1 MNEAEIQRQKEIK
14 EAEEL
19 LFTGPQ
25 ALGFAKGLF
34 LGSFV
39 ADWVMP
45 YPRVPAAQQREMEKS
60 VAEVRQFLEEHL
72 DPVAIDRN
80 ADIPRDVI
88 DGLARL
94 GVLGM
99 TAPAE
104 YGGRGFSQMAYS
116 IVLEEIGARCAS
128 TSVFTNAH
136 HSIGIRALLLF
147 GTPEQKQKWLPKL
160 VTGEQ
165 LGAFALTEK
174 EAGSDAAN
182 VQMQARPSEDGSHF
196 ILNGEK
202 RYITNAAIAQVLT
215 VMARTPVPGSDKTA
229 ITAFLVT
236 PDMPG
241 FEMLEPRM
249 EKMGIRGTATG
260 RFALRD
266 VRVPKENVLGP
277 IGKGLKVALTVLDF
291 GRTTF
296 GACCTGAA
304 KTCLQL
310 AIQHANTRKQFKKT
324 LGDFD
329 LVKKKIA
336 RMAAD
341 AYAMEAMTFVTAS
354 LIDRGLED
362 YMMETA
368 MLKVFTTE
376 RLWEAVNDAFQ
387 IYGGS
392 AYFADLPLERMM
404 RDARINQIGEGS
416 NEVLTSFIALVGM
429 RGPGMEFKEIYD
441 TMLKPMRG
449 TIGKA
454 LTAGMNRLGAA
465 VRTANVPVKS
475 IALRSQATQLG
486 RLIWRFNL
494 AVDRALIV
502 HREPVLDMQLVQERI
517 AGVAMELF
525 ASTCVLSRW
534 DAELEG
540 AARNGDSAIGEQ
552 GAADLFLR
560 QSFRRIRQ
568 FLAGLNDNDDRALLA
583 TADAALGKTK
593 RPGLN
598 GK

>member
-1 MNEAEIQRQKEIK
+1 
-14 EAEEL
+14 
-19 LFTGPQ
+19 
-25 ALGFAKGLF
+25 
-34 LGSFV
+34 
-39 ADWVMP
+39 
-45 YPRVPAAQQREMEKS
+45 
-60 VAEVRQFLEEHL
+60 
-72 DPVAIDRN
+72 
-80 ADIPRDVI
+80 
-88 DGLARL
+88 
-94 GVLGM
+94 
-99 TAPAE
+99 
-104 YGGRGFSQMAYS
+104 
-116 IVLEEIGARCAS
+116 
-128 TSVFTNAH
+128 
-136 HSIGIRALLLF
+136 
-147 GTPEQKQKWLPKL
+147 
-160 VTGEQ
+160 
-165 LGAFALTEK
+165 
-174 EAGSDAAN
+174 
-182 VQMQARPSEDGSHF
+182 
-196 ILNGEK
+196 
-202 RYITNAAIAQVLT
+202 
-215 VMARTPVPGSDKTA
+215 MARTPVPGSDKTS

-266 VRVPKENVLGP
+266 VRVPKENILGP

-310 AIQHANTRKQFKKT
+310 AIEHANTRKQFKKT

-392 AYFADLPLERMM
+392 AYFTDLPLERMM

-441 TMLKPMRG
+441 TMLKPTRG
-449 TIGKA
+449 AIGKA
-454 LTAGMNRLGAA
+454 WTAGMNRLGAA
-465 VRTANVPVKS
+465 VRIADVPVKNV
-475 IALRSQATQLG
+475 ALRSQANQLG

-502 HREPVLDMQLVQERI
+502 YREPVLDMQLVQERI
-517 AGVAMELF
+517 AGAAMDLF

-534 DAELEG
+534 DAELES

-568 FLAGLNDNDDRALLA
+568 FLTGLNDNDDKALLA
-583 TADAALGKTK
+583 TADTVLGKEK
-593 RPGLN
+593 RAGLN